1 MSDLGVLVP
10 ILAPSGFST
19 RQSAAT
25 NTAAGSERAAVS
37 AVSSASTTTTE
48 RSGSPQPTV
57 PVDPLT
63 GLAPAGLTGLT
74 AGLVS
79 LLQDSE
85 TRQESAAG
93 NAAGEDDAE
102 GVEGSEES
110 SEDGAGQ
117 GAATTV
123 QAGGA
128 ASQDGLTPEQQQVV
142 AELERTDAE
151 IKRHEQ
157 AHASA
162 GGPYA
167 GAPSYDYTRGPNGR
181 LYAVGG
187 DVQIDAAPVPGN
199 PEATI
204 QKMQIVR
211 RAALAPANPSPQD
224 QRVAAIAQQRI
235 TEARREQS
243 ELELEERQATAEQ
256 RREAQQR
263 AQGLQPGTSD
273 GVVPGSQPAGGAAA
287 PIPALILGAST
298 VSAPVTT
305 NGELLNVIA

>member
-25 NTAAGSERAAVS
+25 NTVENGERSTVS
-37 AVSSASTTTTE
+37 AVSAASSSAIEQSAA
-48 RSGSPQPTV
+48 SQGASA
-57 PVDPLT
+57 VDPLT
-63 GLAPAGLTGLT
+63 GLALAGLTGLT

-79 LLQDSE
+79 QLQDSDD
-85 TRQESAAG
+85 RQDSPATNTSGRAS
-93 NAAGEDDAE
+93 AE
-102 GVEGSEES
+102 GGGETGENGEEGANE
-110 SEDGAGQ
+110 GA
-117 GAATTV
+117 TV
-123 QAGGA
+123 TAQAGSA
-128 ASQDGLTPEQQQVV
+128 LSPDGLTPEQQQVV

-157 AHASA
+157 AHAAA

-181 LYAVGG
+181 LYAIGG
-187 DVQIDAAPVPGN
+187 DVQIDAAPIPGN

-243 ELELEERQATAEQ
+243 ELELEERQAAAEQ

-263 AQGLQPGTSD
+263 AEGLQPGAAE
-273 GVVPGSQPAGGAAA
+273 GIPGSQPADAAAA
-287 PIPALILGAST
+287 PIPALILGATT

>member
-10 ILAPSGFST
+10 ILAPIGFST

-25 NTAAGSERAAVS
+25 NTANSSERSTVS
-37 AVSSASTTTTE
+37 AVSQGAS
-48 RSGSPQPTV
+48 

-63 GLAPAGLTGLT
+63 GLALAGLSGFT

-79 LLQDSE
+79 LLQD
-85 TRQESAAG
+85 TDDDRQESTTDTAAQQEAGDGASPEDSEEGSAARAQTGSAAG
-93 NAAGEDDAE
+93 A
-102 GVEGSEES
+102 VSP
-110 SEDGAGQ
+110 
-117 GAATTV
+117 
-123 QAGGA
+123 
-128 ASQDGLTPEQQQVV
+128 DGLTPEQQQVV
-142 AELERTDAE
+142 AELEKTDAE
-151 IKRHEQ
+151 VKRHEQ
-157 AHASA
+157 AHAAA

-187 DVQIDAAPVPGN
+187 DVQIDVAPIPGN

-243 ELELEERQATAEQ
+243 DLELEERQAAAEQ
-256 RREAQQR
+256 RQEAQQR
-263 AQGLQPGTSD
+263 AQGLQPGASSGD
-273 GVVPGSQPAGGAAA
+273 IPGSQPASGAGA
-287 PIPALILGAST
+287 PLPALILGAST

>member
-25 NTAAGSERAAVS
+25 NTAASSERAAVS
-37 AVSSASTTTTE
+37 AVSSASTTPAE
-48 RSGSPQPTV
+48 RSGSSQGTV

-85 TRQESAAG
+85 SRQESAAG
-93 NAAGEDDAE
+93 NAAGEDDGE

-128 ASQDGLTPEQQQVV
+128 ASPDGLTPEQQQVV

-243 ELELEERQATAEQ
+243 ELELEERQAAAEQ

-263 AQGLQPGTSD
+263 AQGLQPDASGD
-273 GVVPGSQPAGGAAA
+273 VPGSLPASGAAA

>member
-10 ILAPSGFST
+10 ILAPTGFST
-19 RQSAAT
+19 RQSATT
-25 NTAAGSERAAVS
+25 NTAESSERSAVPAVS
-37 AVSSASTTTTE
+37 TASSSSIEQSAASQGVS
-48 RSGSPQPTV
+48 

-63 GLAPAGLTGLT
+63 GLALSGLTGLS

-79 LLQDSE
+79 LLQDTDDRE
-85 TRQESAAG
+85 EGITDNAAQQEAGEGDGESA
-93 NAAGEDDAE
+93 
-102 GVEGSEES
+102 
-110 SEDGAGQ
+110 EDGEEGTAARAQ
-117 GAATTV
+117 SGAA
-123 QAGGA
+123 AGA
-128 ASQDGLTPEQQQVV
+128 ASPDGLTPEQQQIV
-142 AELERTDAE
+142 AELQRTDAE

-162 GGPYA
+162 GGQYA
-167 GAPSYDYTRGPNGR
+167 GAPSYDYTRGPDGR

-187 DVQIDAAPVPGN
+187 DVQIDVAPIPGN

-211 RAALAPANPSPQD
+211 RAALAPADPSPQD
-224 QRVAAIAQQRI
+224 RRVAAIAQQRI

-243 ELELEERQATAEQ
+243 ELELEERQAAAEQ

-263 AQGLQPGTSD
+263 AQGLQPGVSGD
-273 GVVPGSQPAGGAAA
+273 IPGSQPANGAAT

>member
-10 ILAPSGFST
+10 ILAPIGFST

-25 NTAAGSERAAVS
+25 NTANSSERSVVS
-37 AVSSASTTTTE
+37 AVSQGAS
-48 RSGSPQPTV
+48 

-63 GLAPAGLTGLT
+63 GLALAGLSGFT

-79 LLQDSE
+79 LLQD
-85 TRQESAAG
+85 TDDDRQESSTDTAAQQE
-93 NAAGEDDAE
+93 AGDGD
-102 GVEGSEES
+102 GDSPEGSEE
-110 SEDGAGQ
+110 GTAAPAQ
-117 GAATTV
+117 TGAA
-123 QAGGA
+123 AGA
-128 ASQDGLTPEQQQVV
+128 VSPDGLTPEQQQVV
-142 AELERTDAE
+142 AELEKTDAE
-151 IKRHEQ
+151 VKRHEQ
-157 AHASA
+157 AHAAA

-187 DVQIDAAPVPGN
+187 DVQIDVAPIPGN

-243 ELELEERQATAEQ
+243 ELELEERLAAAEQ
-256 RREAQQR
+256 RQEAQQR
-263 AQGLQPGTSD
+263 AQGLQPSASSGNI
-273 GVVPGSQPAGGAAA
+273 PGSQPASGAGA
-287 PIPALILGAST
+287 PLPALILGAST